1 METHSTGQKTH
12 IYRTFFKESCD
23 EAANNISGSCVV
35 GKCCLSYSS
44 VGNRRFS
51 KIVCLFRWPNNNCA
65 AHWGGPWS
73 WFDTDRA
80 NIDTLAVFVDVAGFV
95 EPISITATG
104 LWAKA
109 PSPSYPKTGPDGYD
123 IYYPNTTSS
132 DYTVFGISPVTNGQ
146 KSALIGVFLTD
157 DAPLLFAPES
167 LTFGTDD
174 MTTPELQQ
182 VFVIGSSLHN
192 LIIPDDATRLFLG
205 FNDGSHWADNSG
217 EMTVTIPE
225 PATLL
230 LFGLGGLMLRR
241 RRKA

>member
-1 METHSTGQKTH
+1 MKQLIILVVVVLLASVASATVAWEIDVSAK
-12 IYRTFFKESCD
+12 
-23 EAANNISGSCVV
+23 SCVFFAGQTTTV
-35 GKCCLSYSS
+35 PLTG
-44 VGNRRFS
+44 
-51 KIVCLFRWPNNNCA
+51 
-65 AHWGGPWS
+65 GGPWS